1 MNWQV
6 SSLRKR
12 LMLMLAG
19 MAFAVLALA
28 LLIFTI
34 AGTLRQQDSMMSQLR
49 SLTRVVAANAEA
61 AVVFGDE
68 QAAAV
73 SLASLRE
80 RSEVMAAR
88 IVLPDGRVLAS
99 YPANAEPTLFT
110 RLAPHDLWQRMPFST
125 EPQRFDHPLQAST
138 GGLGEAESMGVLSL
152 VIDPAGMWR
161 QIRQDALTTSG
172 LGLVVLLLALLAA
185 QRLQHRISAPVRGM
199 RRS

>member
-73 SLASLRE
+73 NLASLRE
-80 RSEVMAAR
+80 QPEVVAASISSRRRRREEAFQFMA
-88 IVLPDGRVLAS
+88 S
-99 YPANAEPTLFT
+99 PAWP
-110 RLAPHDLWQRMPFST
+110 
-125 EPQRFDHPLQAST
+125 
-138 GGLGEAESMGVLSL
+138 
-152 VIDPAGMWR
+152 
-161 QIRQDALTTSG
+161 
-172 LGLVVLLLALLAA
+172 
-185 QRLQHRISAPVRGM
+185 
-199 RRS
+199 RRP